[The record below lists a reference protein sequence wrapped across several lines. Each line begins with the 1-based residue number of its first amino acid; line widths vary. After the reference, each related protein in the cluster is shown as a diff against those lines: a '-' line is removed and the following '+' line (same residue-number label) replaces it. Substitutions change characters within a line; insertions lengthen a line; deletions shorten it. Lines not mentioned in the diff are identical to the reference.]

1 MERATHPPVIP
12 LFTADVGVHAEIL
25 ENPRLLVFL
34 KKFFS
39 DNEF

>member
-34 KKFFS
+34 NILFS